1 MTDSGGQ
8 ESGTRPRDAD
18 RPSFWFTSA
27 TPLLL
32 AFVGLLGTGVGAV
45 LQGYWNTKLER
56 EKFEFTLIQKALENA
71 DKTEAGRNLMFLLQ
85 AGLLSQFDGK
95 KIEALA
101 SKPEQLPSFFG
112 QMGSLI
118 PIRRAKS
125 MLASLG
131 MYKGPINDEADQ
143 ALINATRDFQK
154 SQNLLPDG
162 VMGLMTLRALEEA
175 VSKSSEP
182 SGK

>member
-71 DKTEAGRNLMFLLQ
+71 DKTEAGRNLMFLVQ

-95 KIEALA
+95 KL
-101 SKPEQLPSFFG
+101 KLWQVNPNNF
-112 QMGSLI
+112 
-118 PIRRAKS
+118 RAFLVKWV
-125 MLASLG
+125 
-131 MYKGPINDEADQ
+131 P
-143 ALINATRDFQK
+143 
-154 SQNLLPDG
+154 
-162 VMGLMTLRALEEA
+162 
-175 VSKSSEP
+175 
-182 SGK
+182 